1 MLATD
6 VLRNNHRAILEVF
19 DRYRRA
25 GRGDYGKKKELFDRI
40 KRAVRLHLS
49 LEEEMLYPAMIRT
62 PSPEAGRR
70 LDGVL
75 QEHLHLDDLLTTL
88 SGLRPQDRQFDRVM
102 AELRRRVEGHLML
115 EQDGPY
121 EEIRRALKKEAL
133 EKLGAR
139 ISARIDLLSRV
150 AAAS

>member
-1 MLATD
+1 
-6 VLRNNHRAILEVF
+6 
-19 DRYRRA
+19 
-25 GRGDYGKKKELFDRI
+25 
-40 KRAVRLHLS
+40 
-49 LEEEMLYPAMIRT
+49 MLYPAMIRT

-88 SGLRPQDRQFDRVM
+88 SGLRPQDRQFDRSM
-102 AELRRRVEGHLML
+102 LELRRKVEEHLLL

-133 EKLGAR
+133 EKLGALIR
-139 ISARIDLLSRV
+139 ARIDLLSRV
-150 AAAS
+150 AADQA